1 MKILQNVVYL
11 FLFLLLISSCNTNAQ
26 KQTAE
31 AMLKDSVKQKEIFN
45 AIYSDH
51 TQMSQFMQ
59 GMMQNEHAIQ
69 MMAGNHQMMMDMMK
83 KDTSMCKMM
92 MGNMMDM
99 MEKDSSMCKM
109 MCKQMMNNG
118 HMKGMMGGGMM
129 KEEMMCPMH
138 GKMNMGEMKKGEMK
152 HHNH

>member
-1 MKILQNVVYL
+1 MKIIQNIACL

-31 AMLKDSVKQKEIFN
+31 EMLKDSVKQKEIFI

-51 TQMSQFMQ
+51 TQMTQFMQ
-59 GMMQNEHAIQ
+59 GMMQNEHAMQ

-92 MGNMMDM
+92 MGNMMDS
-99 MEKDSSMCKM
+99 MEKDSPLCKM

-118 HMKGMMGGGMM
+118 HMKGMMGGDMT
-129 KEEMMCPMH
+129 KCPMH
-138 GKMNMGEMKKGEMK
+138 GKMNMGEMKKEEMQEDQHK
-152 HHNH
+152 MHH